1 MGLFRIRCGST
12 AEPVTYPS
20 PHRVIPRNGPNLAS
34 LPPLCTS
41 SSLARDLIV
50 YARDGCRKRGAR
62 HQPRHS
68 SSKIPY
74 VACHRATLSSACYHH
89 YLDCQAARA
98 ERQRCPQSSRSAVL
112 CIDSSQQRI
121 DWRSANFKTRTA
133 GLSQARSLND
143 THRALYYATD
153 CLFLDVLS
161 RQCRPSLNPSR
172 Q

>member
-12 AEPVTYPS
+12 AEPATCPS
-20 PHRVIPRNGPNLAS
+20 PHRVIPRNGPNLVS

-41 SSLARDLIV
+41 SSLARDVIV

-74 VACHRATLSSACYHH
+74 VAYHY

-98 ERQRCPQSSRSAVL
+98 ERQRCPQSSKSAVL
-112 CIDSSQQRI
+112 CINSSQRRI
-121 DWRSANFKTRTA
+121 DWRSANFKTRTS

-143 THRALYYATD
+143 AHRALFYETD

-161 RQCRPSLNPSR
+161 RRCRPSLNPSR